1 MASFIDEIRK
11 EEIMKRV
18 EVFDPPMCCST
29 GVCGPTV
36 DPALVK
42 FAADLHWLASQ
53 RIAVERYNL
62 AQQPQ
67 AFAANALVKTALH
80 DHGNDCLPVILLDGS
95 IVSEGRYPTRE
106 ELARLTGVQADET
119 PETSPGT
126 SSNAVKLPVI
136 NKCC

>member
-1 MASFIDEIRK
+1 
-11 EEIMKRV
+11 MKRV

-36 DPALVK
+36 DPALVR
-42 FAADLHWLASQ
+42 FAADLHWLANQ

-67 AFAANALVKTALH
+67 AFAANTIVKSALH
-80 DHGNDCLPVILLDGS
+80 EHGNACLPLILLDGS

-106 ELARLTGVQADET
+106 ELARLAGVHVGET
-119 PETSPGT
+119 PEPVAVASSP
-126 SSNAVKLPVI
+126 NAVKLPLI
-136 NKCC
+136 NNRCC